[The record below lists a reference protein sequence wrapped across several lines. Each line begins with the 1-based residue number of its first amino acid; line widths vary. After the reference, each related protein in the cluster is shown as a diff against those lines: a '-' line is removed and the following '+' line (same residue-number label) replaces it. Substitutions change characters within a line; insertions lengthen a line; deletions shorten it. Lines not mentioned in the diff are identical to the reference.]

1 MYQKSQTTK
10 LKEYINEKNNSSS
23 PPRHNHLGRNRFR
36 HLLYYHFTMNI
47 IFVTERD
54 CPQVSFTKKK
64 LRDVSFPAY
73 SALDLETTGLI
84 FNKDEVLLVVLGDKD
99 VQYVI
104 DWCSVDKELLFNKM
118 GNISNFIGHNLSFDL
133 PWLISRGLNFY
144 TGQIYDTM
152 ETELTLVKGTSH
164 SVSLQNTV
172 KRRLNIDTFDKG
184 ITKEFTFMNRNDP
197 FFEDRH
203 IEYAAKDIIYLEDV
217 RVQQENY
224 ISKYGQQ
231 ELTAYNNDMV
241 VVTSY
246 MKVTGM
252 YVDKEQWM
260 KLYYDNLKRADQ
272 LEVELD
278 EELNKLGLKQKKR
291 VKQRTLQ
298 TDILGGAI
306 DVVNKNTNN
315 INYSS
320 PAQIVDIF
328 RALKQPIP
336 KSAKEDKNSIGT
348 PTLQQYLID
357 RPDTPL
363 KTFIEKLVT
372 YKDLSKKCN
381 AFGKSWLEDF
391 VDQDSRVRAQF
402 KINRTTTGRLSC
414 SDPNLQQIPADQR
427 YRSCFIGEGDN
438 LIWGADLSG
447 AELKILASLSGDET
461 MLELIRTGKD
471 VHGHGAT
478 KVYRYLYNDDTLVV
492 DDKNNKDLRKKMK
505 NVMFALVYGAA
516 PSKIAE
522 ILEISKGRGEEVY
535 KILKNTFPQT
545 FEYLEKVASFGVSNG
560 YVTFEKKWNGRR
572 WFPEMFGTYNSSQKS
587 AVERYC
593 KNSPIQGTNAVMI
606 KKAMVDIFKYIEEK
620 NLKSK
625 LIASVHDEILIEV
638 DKDEVEHCDTFEK
651 IMLEASNYFLDGV
664 EMEVESYVE
673 KYWKK

>member
-1 MYQKSQTTK
+1 
-10 LKEYINEKNNSSS
+10 
-23 PPRHNHLGRNRFR
+23 
-36 HLLYYHFTMNI
+36 MNI
-47 IFVTERD
+47 IFITEREH
-54 CPQVSFTKKK
+54 PHISFTKIG
-64 LRDVSFPAY
+64 LEQAEFPIY

-84 FNKDEVLLVVLGDKD
+84 FNKDEVLLVVLGNKD

-104 DWCSVDKELLFNKM
+104 DWCSVDKELLFYKM
-118 GNISNFIGHNLSFDL
+118 ANVTKFIGHNLSFDL
-133 PWLISRGLNFY
+133 PWLIERGLHFY

-152 ETELTLVKGTSH
+152 ETELTLIKGTSH

-184 ITKEFTFMNRNDP
+184 ITKEFTFMSRNDP

-203 IEYAAKDIIYLEDV
+203 IEYAAKDIVYLDDV

-224 ISKYGQQ
+224 LAKYGQQ

-246 MKVTGM
+246 MKVAGM

-260 KLYYDNLKRADQ
+260 KLYYDNLRKSDV
-272 LEVELD
+272 LEIELD
-278 EELNKLGLKQKKR
+278 EELNKLGLKQKRR

-298 TDILGGAI
+298 TDILGGTI

-363 KTFIEKLVT
+363 KTFIEKLIT

-427 YRSCFIGEGDN
+427 YRSCFVGEGDN

-447 AELKILASLSGDET
+447 AELKILASLSGDT
-461 MLELIRTGKD
+461 VMLDLIKNNGD
-471 VHGHGAT
+471 IHGYAAT
-478 KVYRYLYNDDTLVV
+478 KVLRYLSGDQNVIV
-492 DDKNNKDLRKKMK
+492 DKNNNKEFRTKMK
-505 NVMFALVYGAA
+505 NVIFGLSYGAS
-516 PSKIAE
+516 PNKIAE
-522 ILEISKGRGEEVY
+522 LLDISKYRAEEVY
-535 KILKNTFPQT
+535 KILKNTFVGT
-545 FEYLEKVASFGVSNG
+545 FEYLEKVASFGVREG
-560 YVTFEKKWNGRR
+560 YVIFEKKWNGRR

-606 KKAMVDIFKYIEEK
+606 KKAMVDLHKYIEEK
-620 NLKSK
+620 NLESK
-625 LIASVHDEILIEV
+625 IIASVHDEILIEV

-664 EMEVESYVE
+664 EMEVESYVD
-673 KYWKK
+673 KCWKK

>member
-1 MYQKSQTTK
+1 
-10 LKEYINEKNNSSS
+10 
-23 PPRHNHLGRNRFR
+23 
-36 HLLYYHFTMNI
+36 MNI

-64 LRDVSFPAY
+64 LRDVTFPTY
-73 SALDLETTGLI
+73 SALDLETTGLV
-84 FNKDEVLLVVLGDKD
+84 FNKNEVLLVVLGDKD

-104 DWCSVDKELLFNKM
+104 DWCSVDKELLFCKM
-118 GNISNFIGHNLSFDL
+118 VNISKFIGHNLSFDL

-152 ETELTLVKGTSH
+152 ETELTLIKGTTH
-164 SVSLQNTV
+164 SVSLKETV

-184 ITKEFTFMNRNDP
+184 ITKEFTFMNKKDP

-203 IEYAAKDIIYLEDV
+203 IEYAAKDIVYLDDV

-224 ISKYGQQ
+224 LAKYGQK
-231 ELTAYNNDMV
+231 ELTSYNNDMV

-246 MKVTGM
+246 MKVAGM
-252 YVDKEQWM
+252 YVDTEQWM
-260 KLYYDNLKRADQ
+260 KLYYDNLRRADL
-272 LEVELD
+272 LEIELD
-278 EELNKLGLKQKKR
+278 EELNKLGLRQKKR

-298 TDILGGAI
+298 TDILGGTI

-328 RALKQPIP
+328 RSLKQPIP

-363 KTFIEKLVT
+363 KTFIEKLIT

-391 VDQDSRVRAQF
+391 VDQDNKVRAQF
-402 KINRTTTGRLSC
+402 KINRTTTGRMSC

-427 YRSCFIGEGDN
+427 YRSCFIGQKDN

-447 AELKILASLSGDET
+447 AELKILASLSGDEV
-461 MLELIRTGKD
+461 MLDLIKNNGD
-471 VHGHGAT
+471 IHGYAAT
-478 KVYRYLYNDDTLVV
+478 KVLRYLSGDQNVIV
-492 DDKNNKDLRKKMK
+492 DKNNNKEFRTKMK
-505 NVMFALVYGAA
+505 NVIFGLSYGAS
-516 PSKIAE
+516 PNKIAE
-522 ILEISKGRGEEVY
+522 LLDISKFKAEEVY

-572 WFPEMFGTYNSSQKS
+572 WFPEMFDTYNNSQKS

-606 KKAMVDIFKYIEEK
+606 KKAMVDIFKYLEQN

-625 LIASVHDEILIEV
+625 IIASVHDEILIEV
-638 DKDEVEHCDTFEK
+638 DKDEVEHCNKFEE
-651 IMLEASNYFLDGV
+651 IMLQASNYFLDGV
-664 EMEVESYVE
+664 EMEVESYID
-673 KYWKK
+673 KCWKK

>member
-1 MYQKSQTTK
+1 
-10 LKEYINEKNNSSS
+10 
-23 PPRHNHLGRNRFR
+23 
-36 HLLYYHFTMNI
+36 MNI
-47 IFVTERD
+47 IFVTEREH
-54 CPQVSFTKKK
+54 PHISFTKIR
-64 LRDVSFPAY
+64 LEQADFPQY

-84 FNKDEVLLVVLGDKD
+84 FNKDEVLLVVLGNKD

-104 DWCSVDKELLFNKM
+104 DWCSVDKELLFCKM
-118 GNISNFIGHNLSFDL
+118 ANISKFIGHNLSFDL
-133 PWLISRGLNFY
+133 PWLIERGFNFY

-152 ETELTLVKGTSH
+152 ETELTLIKGTAH

-172 KRRLNIDTFDKG
+172 KRRLGIDTFDKG

-203 IEYAAKDIIYLEDV
+203 IEYAAKDIIYLDDV
-217 RVQQENY
+217 RTQQENY
-224 ISKYGQQ
+224 LAKYGQQ
-231 ELTAYNNDMV
+231 ELTSYNNDMV

-246 MKVTGM
+246 MKVSGM

-260 KLYYDNLKRADQ
+260 KLYYENLRRADL

-306 DVVNKNTNN
+306 DVVNKSTNN

-328 RALKQPIP
+328 RSLKQPIP

-363 KTFIEKLVT
+363 KTFINKLIE

-381 AFGKSWLEDF
+381 AFGKSWLEEF
-391 VDQDSRVRAQF
+391 VDSDSRVRAQF

-414 SDPNLQQIPADQR
+414 ASPNLQQIPADQR
-427 YRSCFIGEGDN
+427 YRACFVGEGED

-478 KVYRYLYNDDTLVV
+478 KVYRYLHNDDTLVV

-535 KILKNTFPQT
+535 KILKNTFPRT

-572 WFPEMFGTYNSSQKS
+572 WFPEMFGTYNNSQKS

-606 KKAMVDIFKYIEEK
+606 KKAMVDLHKYIEQN

-625 LIASVHDEILIEV
+625 IIASVHDEIIIEV
-638 DKDEVEHCDTFEK
+638 DKDEVEYCNKFEE
-651 IMLEASNYFLDGV
+651 IMLQASNYFLYGV
-664 EMEVESYVE
+664 EMEVESYID
-673 KYWKK
+673 KCWKK

>member
-1 MYQKSQTTK
+1 
-10 LKEYINEKNNSSS
+10 
-23 PPRHNHLGRNRFR
+23 
-36 HLLYYHFTMNI
+36 MNI
-47 IFVTERD
+47 IFVTERGCD
-54 CPQVSFTKKK
+54 HVSFEKRS
-64 LRDVSFPAY
+64 LHEVNFPQY

-84 FNKDEVLLVVLGDKD
+84 FNKDEVLLVVLGNKD

-104 DWCSVDKELLFNKM
+104 DWCSVDKGLLFDKM

-133 PWLISRGLNFY
+133 PWLISRGFNFS
-144 TGQIYDTM
+144 TNSIYDTM
-152 ETELTLVKGTSH
+152 ETELTLIKGTSH
-164 SVSLQNTV
+164 SVSLKETV

-184 ITKEFTFMNRNDP
+184 ITKEFTFMNRREP

-203 IEYAAKDIIYLEDV
+203 IEYAAKDIVYLDDV

-224 ISKYGQQ
+224 LVKYGQQ
-231 ELTAYNNDMV
+231 ELVNYNNSMV
-241 VVTSY
+241 IVTSY
-246 MKVTGM
+246 MKVAGM
-252 YVDKEQWM
+252 YVDTEQWM
-260 KLYYDNLKRADQ
+260 KLYYDNLRKSDQ

-298 TDILGGAI
+298 TDILGGTI
-306 DVVNKNTNN
+306 DVVNKNINN

-328 RALKQPIP
+328 RSLKQPIP

-363 KTFIEKLVT
+363 KSFIEKLIT

-381 AFGKSWLEDF
+381 AFGKSWLEEF
-391 VDQDSRVRAQF
+391 VDQDNKVRAQF

-414 SDPNLQQIPADQR
+414 ASPNLQQIPADQR
-427 YRSCFIGEGDN
+427 YRSCFIGEGNN

-447 AELKILASLSGDET
+447 AELKILASLSGDT
-461 MLELIRTGKD
+461 VMLDLIKNNGD
-471 VHGHGAT
+471 IHGYAAT
-478 KVYRYLYNDDTLVV
+478 KVLQYLSGDETVIV
-492 DDKNNKDLRKKMK
+492 DKNNNKEFRTKMK
-505 NVMFALVYGAA
+505 NVIFGLSYGAS
-516 PSKIAE
+516 PNKIAE
-522 ILEISKGRGEEVY
+522 LLDISKFKAEEVY
-535 KILKNTFPQT
+535 KILKNTFVGT
-545 FEYLEKVASFGVSNG
+545 FEYLEKVASFGVREG

-606 KKAMVDIFKYIEEK
+606 KKAMVDLHKYLEQN

-625 LIASVHDEILIEV
+625 IIASVHDEILIEV
-638 DKDEVEHCDTFEK
+638 DKDEVEHCGTFEK

-664 EMEVESYVE
+664 EMEVESYID
-673 KYWKK
+673 KCWKK

>member
-1 MYQKSQTTK
+1 
-10 LKEYINEKNNSSS
+10 
-23 PPRHNHLGRNRFR
+23 
-36 HLLYYHFTMNI
+36 MNI
-47 IFVTERD
+47 IFVTEREH
-54 CPQVSFTKKK
+54 PHISFTKIR
-64 LRDVSFPAY
+64 LEQAEFPLH

-84 FNKDEVLLVVLGDKD
+84 FNKDEILLVVLGNKD

-104 DWCSVDKELLFNKM
+104 DWCSVDKELLFYKM
-118 GNISNFIGHNLSFDL
+118 SNIAKFIGHNLSFDL
-133 PWLISRGLNFY
+133 PWLIERGLHFY

-152 ETELTLVKGTSH
+152 ETELTLIKGTSH

-172 KRRLNIDTFDKG
+172 NRRLNIDTFDKG

-217 RVQQENY
+217 RTQQENY
-224 ISKYGQQ
+224 LAKYGQQ

-246 MKVTGM
+246 MKVAGM
-252 YVDKEQWM
+252 YVDKDQWM
-260 KLYYDNLKRADQ
+260 KLYYDNLRKADL
-272 LEVELD
+272 LEIELD

-298 TDILGGAI
+298 TDILGGTI

-320 PAQIVDIF
+320 PVQIVDIF
-328 RALKQPIP
+328 RSIKQPIP

-363 KTFIEKLVT
+363 KSFIEKLIT

-447 AELKILASLSGDET
+447 AELKILASLSGDT
-461 MLELIRTGKD
+461 VMLDLIKNNGD
-471 VHGHGAT
+471 IHGYAAT
-478 KVYRYLYNDDTLVV
+478 KVLRYLSGDETIIV
-492 DDKNNKDLRKKMK
+492 DKNNNKEFRTKMK
-505 NVMFALVYGAA
+505 NVIFGLSYGAS
-516 PSKIAE
+516 PNKIAE
-522 ILEISKGRGEEVY
+522 LLDISKYRAEEVY

-606 KKAMVDIFKYIEEK
+606 KKAMVNIFKYIEEN

-638 DKDEVEHCDTFEK
+638 DKDEVEHCGTFEK
-651 IMLEASNYFLDGV
+651 IMLDASNYFLDGV
-664 EMEVESYVE
+664 EMEVESYID
-673 KYWKK
+673 KCWKK

>member
-1 MYQKSQTTK
+1 
-10 LKEYINEKNNSSS
+10 
-23 PPRHNHLGRNRFR
+23 
-36 HLLYYHFTMNI
+36 MNI

-64 LRDVSFPAY
+64 LRDVTFPTY

-104 DWCSVDKELLFNKM
+104 DWCSVNKLILYQKM
-118 GNISNFIGHNLSFDL
+118 GKIKRFIGHNLSFDL
-133 PWLISRGLNFY
+133 PWLIERGLDFY

-152 ETELTLVKGTSH
+152 ETELTLIKGTAH
-164 SVSLQNTV
+164 SVSLKETV
-172 KRRLNIDTFDKG
+172 KRRLGIDTFDKG

-203 IEYAAKDIIYLEDV
+203 IEYAAKDIVYLDGV

-224 ISKYGQQ
+224 LSKYGQK
-231 ELTAYNNDMV
+231 ELTSYNNDMV
-241 VVTSY
+241 IVTSY
-246 MKVTGM
+246 MKVAGM

-260 KLYYDNLKRADQ
+260 KLYYENLRRADQ

-298 TDILGGAI
+298 TDILVGTI
-306 DVVNKNTNN
+306 DVVNKNINN

-328 RALKQPIP
+328 RSLKQPIP

-363 KTFIEKLVT
+363 KNFIIKLIE

-427 YRSCFIGEGDN
+427 YRSCFIGEEDN

-447 AELKILASLSGDET
+447 AELKILASLSGDT
-461 MLELIRTGKD
+461 VMLDLIKNNGD
-471 VHGHGAT
+471 IHGYAAT
-478 KVYRYLYNDDTLVV
+478 KVLRYLSGDESIIV
-492 DDKNNKDLRKKMK
+492 DKNNNKDFRTKMK
-505 NVMFALVYGAA
+505 NVIFGLSYGAS
-516 PSKIAE
+516 PNKIAE
-522 ILEISKGRGEEVY
+522 LLDISKFKAEEVY

-572 WFPEMFGTYNSSQKS
+572 WFPEMFGTYNNSQKS

-606 KKAMVDIFKYIEEK
+606 KKAMVALHKYIEEN

-638 DKDEVEHCDTFEK
+638 DKDEVEHCGTFEK

>member
-1 MYQKSQTTK
+1 M
-10 LKEYINEKNNSSS
+10 L
-23 PPRHNHLGRNRFR
+23 
-36 HLLYYHFTMNI
+36 NI

-54 CPQVSFTKKK
+54 CSQVTFKKK
-64 LRDVSFPAY
+64 SLSEVHFPAH

-84 FNKDEVLLVVLGDKD
+84 FNKNEILLVVLGDKD
-99 VQYVI
+99 IQYVI
-104 DWCSVDKELLFNKM
+104 DWVSVDKQLLVTKM
-118 GNISNFIGHNLSFDL
+118 GTIDYFIGHNLSFDL
-133 PWLISRGLNFY
+133 PWLISRGHSFY

-152 ETELTLVKGTSH
+152 ETELTLVKGTSN
-164 SVSLQNTV
+164 SVSLKETV

-184 ITKEFTFMNRNDP
+184 ITKEFTFMNKNEP

-203 IEYAAKDIIYLEDV
+203 IEYAAKDIVYLDDV
-217 RVQQENY
+217 RTQQEKFLKKFN
-224 ISKYGQQ
+224 QAQ
-231 ELTAYNNDMV
+231 LTSYNNDMV

-246 MKVTGM
+246 MKVNGM
-252 YVDKEQWM
+252 YVDKDSWM
-260 KLYYDNLKRADQ
+260 KLYYDNLKRSDQ
-272 LEVELD
+272 LELELD

-291 VKQRTLQ
+291 VKQRALQ
-298 TDILGGAI
+298 TDILGGTV

-320 PAQIVDIF
+320 PAQLIDIF
-328 RALKQPIP
+328 RALKLPIP

-363 KTFIEKLVT
+363 YNFILKLIE

-381 AFGKSWLEDF
+381 SFGKSWLEDF
-391 VDQDSRVRAQF
+391 VDTDGRVRAQF

-414 SDPNLQQIPADQR
+414 SDPNLQQVPADQR
-427 YRSCFIGEGDN
+427 YRSCFVGGADN

-447 AELKILASLSGDET
+447 AELKILASLSGDPV
-461 MLELIRTGKD
+461 MLDLIKTGGD
-471 VHGHGAT
+471 IHGCAAT
-478 KVYRYLYNDDTLVV
+478 RVLRYLSGDESIIV
-492 DDKNNKDLRKKMK
+492 DKNNNKDFRTKMK
-505 NVMFALVYGAA
+505 NVIFGLSYGASA
-516 PSKIAE
+516 GKIAE
-522 ILEISKGRGEEVY
+522 LLDISKYRAEEVY

-545 FEYLEKVASFGVSNG
+545 FGYLEKIASFGVSNG

-593 KNSPIQGTNAVMI
+593 KNSPIQGTNASMI
-606 KKAMVDIFKYIEEK
+606 KKAMVDIFKYMEDN

-638 DKDEVEHCDTFEK
+638 VPEEVDHCNKFEE
-651 IMLEASNYFLDGV
+651 IMLQASNYFLDGV
-664 EMEVESYVE
+664 EMEVESYID
-673 KYWKK
+673 KSWKK

>member
-1 MYQKSQTTK
+1 
-10 LKEYINEKNNSSS
+10 
-23 PPRHNHLGRNRFR
+23 
-36 HLLYYHFTMNI
+36 MNI
-47 IFVTERD
+47 IFVTEREH
-54 CPQVSFTKKK
+54 PHISFTKIG
-64 LRDVSFPAY
+64 LEQAEFPLY

-84 FNKDEVLLVVLGDKD
+84 FNKDEILLVVLGNKD

-104 DWCSVDKELLFNKM
+104 DWCSVDKELLFYKM
-118 GNISNFIGHNLSFDL
+118 ANISKFIGHNLSFDL
-133 PWLISRGLNFY
+133 PWLISRGHNFY

-152 ETELTLVKGTSH
+152 EAELTLIKGTAH
-164 SVSLQNTV
+164 SVSLKETV

-217 RVQQENY
+217 RVEQENY
-224 ISKYGQQ
+224 LAKYGQQ

-241 VVTSY
+241 IVTSY
-246 MKVTGM
+246 MKVAGM

-260 KLYYDNLKRADQ
+260 KLYYENLRRADQ

-278 EELNKLGLKQKKR
+278 EELNKLGLRQKKR

-298 TDILGGAI
+298 TDISGGAI
-306 DVVNKNTNN
+306 DVVNKNINN

-328 RALKQPIP
+328 RSLKQPIP
-336 KSAKEDKNSIGT
+336 KSTKEDKNSIGT

-363 KTFIEKLVT
+363 KNFINKLIE

-391 VDQDSRVRAQF
+391 VDSDSRVRAQF

-427 YRSCFIGEGDN
+427 YRSCFVGEGDN

-447 AELKILASLSGDET
+447 AELKILASLSGDT
-461 MLELIRTGKD
+461 VMLDLIKNNGD
-471 VHGHGAT
+471 IHGYAAT
-478 KVYRYLYNDDTLVV
+478 KVLRYLSGDETIIV
-492 DDKNNKDLRKKMK
+492 DKNNNKDFRTKMK
-505 NVMFALVYGAA
+505 NVIFGLSYGAS
-516 PSKIAE
+516 PNKIAE
-522 ILEISKGRGEEVY
+522 LLDISKYRAEEVY

-572 WFPEMFGTYNSSQKS
+572 WFPEMFGTYNNSQKS

-606 KKAMVDIFKYIEEK
+606 KKAMVDIFKYLEQN

-638 DKDEVEHCDTFEK
+638 VPEEVEHCNTFEK